1 MGSSGQASGQPV
13 IDRITEL
20 SDAEQAYIA
29 RLIALSHPEVAE
41 EGLAALAEY
50 RRKYP
55 DTARLLLGGEQGGD
69 W

>member
-1 MGSSGQASGQPV
+1 MGSADQASGRPV

-29 RLIALSHPEVAE
+29 RIIALTHPEVVE

-50 RRKYP
+50 RRKHP
-55 DTARLLLGGEQGGD
+55 DEARVLLGGETGGGS
-69 W
+69 